1 MTKKDDI
8 KHYYIL
14 CKDTEL
20 EVAAS
25 SKEEAMEIATLHM
38 EKFEYVEEVTDIYE
52 QAEVN

>member
-1 MTKKDDI
+1 MTKENV

-14 CKDTEL
+14 CKNTEL

-25 SKEEAMEIATLHM
+25 SQEEAMEIANLHM

-52 QAEVN
+52 KAEVN